1 MMKFIKFIGEYT
13 MATKTKCQIK
23 HAKRRAAERY
33 DLELTEQDLHKLIR
47 SIQSGEGQLI
57 RRQSH
62 RVSIWSVICQTKE
75 CVVVYDKMRK
85 NIASFLPLEA
95 KYEDIF
101 AEVEE

>member
-1 MMKFIKFIGEYT
+1 

-33 DLELTEQDLHKLIR
+33 DLEITENDLNRIIK
-47 SIQSGEGQLI
+47 SIQNGEGQLI

-75 CVVVYDKMRK
+75 CVVVYDKLRK

-95 KYEDIF
+95 KYIDIY
-101 AEVEE
+101 AEVEA